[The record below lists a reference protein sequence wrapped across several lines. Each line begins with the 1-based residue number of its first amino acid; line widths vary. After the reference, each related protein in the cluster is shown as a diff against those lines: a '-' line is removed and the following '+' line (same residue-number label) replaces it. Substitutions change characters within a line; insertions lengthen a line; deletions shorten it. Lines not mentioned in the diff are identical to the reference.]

1 MKRIEADV
9 AVIGSGVG
17 GMCAAALLAHAGYR
31 TIVLESLAF
40 LGGRYSCIDYKGYR
54 IATGGHMVNHGE
66 DDPIVQ
72 TLVEVNAPAVERKE
86 FNVPIKYRI
95 GGNDLELEGKGGL
108 KRIVSAASRNEEE
121 TNAVM
126 AAMYSAMRQ
135 QEPSDEI
142 SLKDW
147 LLQVTDNTGVHNIF
161 QCQAAAFTGVNAHDF
176 PAGEFVRFLRTY
188 GRLRGTVV
196 PKGTG
201 RAIIEAMRTAIEDKK
216 GQVLTTTR
224 ASQILVRDGV
234 AKGVLAERKGRKLHI
249 ETKVVISNV
258 GPHKTIELAGREKF
272 EEGYLNRVAEDV
284 KPSAAMDYIIVSD
297 KPLLDSLLF
306 TPEARRTEAWSPTS
320 LFWPEEAPEGKH
332 VIEGYAAPLSTED
345 YDPREEYEAFLQDLK
360 QEFPMFEEY
369 GGRIL
374 LARQFCG
381 DWPVNR
387 CYQGYDA
394 PQGTPVAF
402 LYNVGDGV
410 KPSGWVGASGAAMS
424 GRLVADE
431 VKQRFRPTNGIR

>member
-1 MKRIEADV
+1 MEMERIEADV

-66 DDPIVQ
+66 DDPILQ
-72 TLVEVNAPAVERKE
+72 TLVEVDAPAIERKE
-86 FNVPIKYRI
+86 FNLPIKYRI
-95 GGNDLELEGKGGL
+95 GGKDLELEGKGGL
-108 KRIVSAASRNEEE
+108 KRIVAAASRNEEE
-121 TNAVM
+121 TNSVM
-126 AAMYSAMRQ
+126 AAMYTAMRK
-135 QEPSDEI
+135 QEPSDEL
-142 SLKDW
+142 SLKEW
-147 LLQVTDNTGVHNIF
+147 LLQVTDNTGIHNIF

-188 GRLRGTVV
+188 GRLRGAVV
-196 PKGTG
+196 PKDTG
-201 RAIIEAMRTAIEDKK
+201 RAIIEAMRTVIEDKK
-216 GQVLTTTR
+216 GQVLATTR
-224 ASQILVRDGV
+224 ASQILVQDGE
-234 AKGVLAERKGRKLHI
+234 AKGVIAERKGKKQHI
-249 ETKVVISNV
+249 EAKVVISNV
-258 GPHKTIELAGREKF
+258 GPRKTIELTGKEHF
-272 EEGYLNRVAEDV
+272 EEGYLRQVSENVR
-284 KPSAAMDYIIVSD
+284 PSAAMDYIIVSD

-320 LFWPEEAPEGKH
+320 LFWPGEAPKGKH

-345 YDPREEYEAFLQDLK
+345 YDPIEEYKVFIQDLK

-387 CYQGYDA
+387 CYQGYDP
-394 PQGTPVAF
+394 PQETPVAF

-424 GRLVADE
+424 GRWVSEE
-431 VKQRFRPTNGIR
+431 VKQRI